1 MADRTLALPKPM
13 TTRPKRRPQSTSSK
27 LVELSLAAPQVVA
40 HRLTRMALAGP
51 VLNAR
56 DRREFTGMVTEKQ
69 LAFAHSWLAM
79 WGELVAQQQAL
90 GLSLLTGAFTGRRP
104 AGGAASSLSRIV
116 GAGMDPVHQKAVA
129 NARRLRRTRLR

>member
-1 MADRTLALPKPM
+1 MS
-13 TTRPKRRPQSTSSK
+13 TRPRRRPKSTTSK

-51 VLNAR
+51 VPNAR

-69 LAFAHSWLAM
+69 LAFAQSWLAM

-90 GLSLLTGAFTGRRP
+90 GLSLLSGAFTGRRP
-104 AGGAASSLSRIV
+104 AGRAASSLSRIV
-116 GAGMDPVHQKAVA
+116 GAGMDPVHRKAVA
-129 NARRLRRTRLR
+129 NAKRLRRTRLR

>member
-1 MADRTLALPKPM
+1 M
-13 TTRPKRRPQSTSSK
+13 TTRLKRRPKSTSSK
-27 LVELSLAAPQVVA
+27 LVELGLAAPQVVA

-51 VLNAR
+51 VLSAR

-90 GLSLLTGAFTGRRP
+90 GLSLLTGTFAGRHP
-104 AGGAASSLSRIV
+104 AGSAARSLSRIV
-116 GAGMDPVHQKAVA
+116 GAGMDPVHRMAVG
-129 NARRLRRTRLR
+129 NAKRLRHTKLR